1 MLKIRRKP
9 SRLDWLI
16 FLCLLAGA
24 ALLLHRMFFDL
35 NYRWNWGV
43 IPTYLLRYDQEQQ
56 RWLANALLE
65 GFFTTIRLSLW
76 GMLLALLLGI
86 LIGVM
91 RIAPR
96 LAPRAISRI
105 YVEFIRNTPAL
116 VLVFLFYYFVN
127 DRILSHFAVE
137 PLLRGSPP
145 AMRRLLSFACGDL
158 SLISPFISGAMT
170 IGLFQAAYIGE
181 IVRAGIQA
189 IPAGQWEASRSL
201 GLSKY
206 HVMRLVILP
215 QAIRTMLPPLA
226 GEFINTIKYSSIVSI
241 ISIQELTF
249 QGLQIM
255 ASTQATIEVWITITA
270 MYLLLCFSLSVA
282 VHRLERRLGG
292 NRH

>member
-1 MLKIRRKP
+1 MLKVRRKL

-16 FLCLLAGA
+16 FTCLLAGA

-145 AMRRLLSFACGDL
+145 AMHRLLTFACGDL

-170 IGLFQAAYIGE
+170 IGMFQAAYIGE
-181 IVRAGIQA
+181 IVRAGIQS

-201 GLSKY
+201 GLSRY
-206 HVMRLVILP
+206 LVMRLVILP
-215 QAIRTMLPPLA
+215 QAVRTMLPPLA

-255 ASTQATIEVWITITA
+255 ASTQATIEIWITITA

>member
-1 MLKIRRKP
+1 
-9 SRLDWLI
+9 
-16 FLCLLAGA
+16 
-24 ALLLHRMFFDL
+24 MFFDL

-96 LAPRAISRI
+96 LAPRVISRI

-127 DRILSHFAVE
+127 DRILSHLAVE

-145 AMRRLLSFACGDL
+145 AMHRLLTFACGDL

-170 IGLFQAAYIGE
+170 IGMFQAAYIGE
-181 IVRAGIQA
+181 IVRAGIQS

-206 HVMRLVILP
+206 LVMRLVILP

-255 ASTQATIEVWITITA
+255 ASTQATIEIWITITA

>member
-1 MLKIRRKP
+1 MLKPRRKL

-16 FLCLLAGA
+16 FICLLAGA
-24 ALLLHRMFFDL
+24 ALVIHRMFFDL
-35 NYRWNWGV
+35 NYRWNWGIV
-43 IPTYLLRYDQEQQ
+43 PTYLLRYDEEQR
-56 RWLANALLE
+56 RWLANALLD

-86 LIGVM
+86 LLGVM
-91 RIAPR
+91 RVAPR
-96 LAPRAISRI
+96 LAPRAIGRL

-137 PLLRGSPP
+137 PLIRDSPP
-145 AMRRLLSFACGDL
+145 VIRRLLSLACGDL
-158 SLISPFISGAMT
+158 TLVSPFISGAMT

-201 GLSKY
+201 GLPKY
-206 HVMRLVILP
+206 LVLRLVILP

-249 QGLQIM
+249 QGMQVM
-255 ASTQATIEVWITITA
+255 ASTQATIEIWITVTA
-270 MYLLLCFSLSVA
+270 MYLILCLSLSTA

-292 NRH
+292 HRR

>member
-1 MLKIRRKP
+1 MLKPRRKL

-16 FLCLLAGA
+16 FISLLAGA
-24 ALLLHRMFFDL
+24 SLVIHRMFFDL
-35 NYRWNWGV
+35 NYRWNWGI

-86 LIGVM
+86 LIGMM
-91 RIAPR
+91 RVAPR

-137 PLLRGSPP
+137 QLLRESPP
-145 AMRRLLSFACGDL
+145 LVRRLAALACGDL

-170 IGLFQAAYIGE
+170 IGMFQAAYIGE
-181 IVRAGIQA
+181 IVRAGIQS
-189 IPAGQWEASRSL
+189 IPSGQWEASRSL

-206 HVMRLVILP
+206 LVMRLVILP

-249 QGLQIM
+249 QGLQVM
-255 ASTQATIEVWITITA
+255 ASTQATIEIWITVTV
-270 MYLLLCFSLSVA
+270 MYLALCLGLSTA
-282 VHRLERRLGG
+282 VHRLEARLG
-292 NRH
+292 RHRH

>member
-206 HVMRLVILP
+206 LVMRLVILP